1 MLQKPTKGL
10 NRERAEV
17 YLIFIKSLC
26 KCDEGAHRK
35 MNIFINGKVSEVK
48 KNINIQDIL
57 RMNNIRD
64 ENIVVE
70 INRTIISK
78 IYWGDTRIQENDKI
92 EIITAVGGG

>member
-1 MLQKPTKGL
+1 
-10 NRERAEV
+10 
-17 YLIFIKSLC
+17 
-26 KCDEGAHRK
+26 

-57 RMNNIRD
+57 RMNNISD

-78 IYWGDTRIQENDKI
+78 MYWDDTKIEENDKI
-92 EIITAVGGG
+92 EKITAVGGG

>member
-1 MLQKPTKGL
+1 
-10 NRERAEV
+10 
-17 YLIFIKSLC
+17 
-26 KCDEGAHRK
+26 

-57 RMNNIRD
+57 RMNNISN

-78 IYWGDTRIQENDKI
+78 MYWDDTRIEENDKI

>member
-1 MLQKPTKGL
+1 
-10 NRERAEV
+10 
-17 YLIFIKSLC
+17 
-26 KCDEGAHRK
+26 

-57 RMNNIRD
+57 RMNNIND

-70 INRTIISK
+70 INKTVISK
-78 IYWGDTRIQENDKI
+78 KYWHDTRIEENDKI

>member
-1 MLQKPTKGL
+1 
-10 NRERAEV
+10 
-17 YLIFIKSLC
+17 
-26 KCDEGAHRK
+26 

-57 RMNNIRD
+57 RMNNISD

-78 IYWGDTRIQENDKI
+78 MYWDDTKIEENEKI

>member
-1 MLQKPTKGL
+1 
-10 NRERAEV
+10 
-17 YLIFIKSLC
+17 
-26 KCDEGAHRK
+26 

-57 RMNNIRD
+57 RMNNISD

-70 INRTIISK
+70 INRTVISK
-78 IYWGDTRIQENDKI
+78 MYWDDTRIEENDKI

>member
-1 MLQKPTKGL
+1 
-10 NRERAEV
+10 
-17 YLIFIKSLC
+17 
-26 KCDEGAHRK
+26 

-57 RMNNIRD
+57 RMNNISD

-78 IYWGDTRIQENDKI
+78 MHWDDTIIEENDKI

>member
-1 MLQKPTKGL
+1 
-10 NRERAEV
+10 
-17 YLIFIKSLC
+17 
-26 KCDEGAHRK
+26 
-35 MNIFINGKVSEVK
+35 MNIFINGKVAEVK

-57 RMNNIRD
+57 RMNNISD

-78 IYWGDTRIQENDKI
+78 MYWDDTRIEENDKI

>member
-1 MLQKPTKGL
+1 
-10 NRERAEV
+10 
-17 YLIFIKSLC
+17 
-26 KCDEGAHRK
+26 

-57 RMNNIRD
+57 RMNNISD

-70 INRTIISK
+70 INKIIISK
-78 IYWGDTRIQENDKI
+78 IYWDDTRIEENDKI

>member
-1 MLQKPTKGL
+1 
-10 NRERAEV
+10 
-17 YLIFIKSLC
+17 
-26 KCDEGAHRK
+26 

-57 RMNNIRD
+57 RMNNISN

-70 INRTIISK
+70 INKTVISK
-78 IYWGDTRIQENDKI
+78 KYWHDTRIEENDKI

>member
-1 MLQKPTKGL
+1 
-10 NRERAEV
+10 
-17 YLIFIKSLC
+17 
-26 KCDEGAHRK
+26 

-57 RMNNIRD
+57 RMNNISD

-78 IYWGDTRIQENDKI
+78 MYWDDTRIEENDKI

>member
-1 MLQKPTKGL
+1 
-10 NRERAEV
+10 
-17 YLIFIKSLC
+17 
-26 KCDEGAHRK
+26 

-57 RMNNIRD
+57 KMNNISD

-78 IYWGDTRIQENDKI
+78 MYWDDTRIEENDKI
-92 EIITAVGGG
+92 EIITAVGGGGTLGANN

>member
-1 MLQKPTKGL
+1 
-10 NRERAEV
+10 
-17 YLIFIKSLC
+17 
-26 KCDEGAHRK
+26 

-57 RMNNIRD
+57 RMNNISD

-70 INRTIISK
+70 INKTIISK
-78 IYWGDTRIQENDKI
+78 MYWDDTRIEENDKI

>member
-1 MLQKPTKGL
+1 
-10 NRERAEV
+10 
-17 YLIFIKSLC
+17 
-26 KCDEGAHRK
+26 

-57 RMNNIRD
+57 RMNNISD

-78 IYWGDTRIQENDKI
+78 MYWDNTRIEENDKI

>member
-1 MLQKPTKGL
+1 
-10 NRERAEV
+10 
-17 YLIFIKSLC
+17 
-26 KCDEGAHRK
+26 

-57 RMNNIRD
+57 KMNNISD

-78 IYWGDTRIQENDKI
+78 MYWDDTKIEENDKI

>member
-1 MLQKPTKGL
+1 
-10 NRERAEV
+10 
-17 YLIFIKSLC
+17 
-26 KCDEGAHRK
+26 
-35 MNIFINGKVSEVK
+35 MNIFINGKLSEVK

-57 RMNNIRD
+57 RMNNISD

-78 IYWGDTRIQENDKI
+78 MYWDDTKIEENDKI

>member
-1 MLQKPTKGL
+1 
-10 NRERAEV
+10 
-17 YLIFIKSLC
+17 
-26 KCDEGAHRK
+26 

-57 RMNNIRD
+57 RMNNISD

-78 IYWGDTRIQENDKI
+78 MYWDDTKIEENDKI

>member
-1 MLQKPTKGL
+1 
-10 NRERAEV
+10 
-17 YLIFIKSLC
+17 
-26 KCDEGAHRK
+26 

-48 KNINIQDIL
+48 KYINIQDIL
-57 RMNNIRD
+57 RMNNISD

-78 IYWGDTRIQENDKI
+78 MYWDDTRIEENDKI

>member
-1 MLQKPTKGL
+1 
-10 NRERAEV
+10 
-17 YLIFIKSLC
+17 
-26 KCDEGAHRK
+26 

-57 RMNNIRD
+57 RMNNISD

-78 IYWGDTRIQENDKI
+78 MYWDDTKIEENDKI
-92 EIITAVGGG
+92 EIITAVGGGWTLGANNW

>member
-1 MLQKPTKGL
+1 
-10 NRERAEV
+10 
-17 YLIFIKSLC
+17 
-26 KCDEGAHRK
+26 
-35 MNIFINGKVSEVK
+35 MNIFINGKLSEVK

-78 IYWGDTRIQENDKI
+78 MYWDDTRIKENDKI

>member
-1 MLQKPTKGL
+1 
-10 NRERAEV
+10 
-17 YLIFIKSLC
+17 
-26 KCDEGAHRK
+26 

-57 RMNNIRD
+57 RMNNISD

-78 IYWGDTRIQENDKI
+78 MYWDDIRIEENDKI
-92 EIITAVGGG
+92 EIITAGGGG

>member
-1 MLQKPTKGL
+1 
-10 NRERAEV
+10 
-17 YLIFIKSLC
+17 
-26 KCDEGAHRK
+26 

-57 RMNNIRD
+57 RMNNISN

-70 INRTIISK
+70 INRTVISK
-78 IYWGDTRIQENDKI
+78 KYWDDTRIEENDKI

>member
-1 MLQKPTKGL
+1 
-10 NRERAEV
+10 
-17 YLIFIKSLC
+17 
-26 KCDEGAHRK
+26 

-57 RMNNIRD
+57 RMNNISD

-70 INRTIISK
+70 INRIIISK
-78 IYWGDTRIQENDKI
+78 MYWDNTRIEENDKI

>member
-1 MLQKPTKGL
+1 
-10 NRERAEV
+10 
-17 YLIFIKSLC
+17 
-26 KCDEGAHRK
+26 

-57 RMNNIRD
+57 RMNNISD

-70 INRTIISK
+70 INRTVISK
-78 IYWGDTRIQENDKI
+78 KYWDDTRIEENDKI

>member
-1 MLQKPTKGL
+1 
-10 NRERAEV
+10 
-17 YLIFIKSLC
+17 
-26 KCDEGAHRK
+26 

-57 RMNNIRD
+57 RMNNISD

-78 IYWGDTRIQENDKI
+78 MYWDDTRIEENDKI
-92 EIITAVGGG
+92 EIFTAVGGG

>member
-1 MLQKPTKGL
+1 
-10 NRERAEV
+10 
-17 YLIFIKSLC
+17 
-26 KCDEGAHRK
+26 

-78 IYWGDTRIQENDKI
+78 MYWDDTRIKENDKI

>member
-1 MLQKPTKGL
+1 MAKYPKL
-10 NRERAEV
+10 
-17 YLIFIKSLC
+17 
-26 KCDEGAHRK
+26 
-35 MNIFINGKVSEVK
+35 K

-57 RMNNIRD
+57 RMNNISD

-78 IYWGDTRIQENDKI
+78 MYWDDTRIEENDKI

>member
-1 MLQKPTKGL
+1 
-10 NRERAEV
+10 
-17 YLIFIKSLC
+17 
-26 KCDEGAHRK
+26 

-57 RMNNIRD
+57 RMNNISD

-70 INRTIISK
+70 INSTIISK
-78 IYWGDTRIQENDKI
+78 MFWGDTRIEENDKI

>member
-1 MLQKPTKGL
+1 
-10 NRERAEV
+10 
-17 YLIFIKSLC
+17 
-26 KCDEGAHRK
+26 

-57 RMNNIRD
+57 RMNNISD

>member
-1 MLQKPTKGL
+1 
-10 NRERAEV
+10 
-17 YLIFIKSLC
+17 
-26 KCDEGAHRK
+26 

-57 RMNNIRD
+57 RMNNISD

-78 IYWGDTRIQENDKI
+78 MYWDVTKIEENDKI

>member
-1 MLQKPTKGL
+1 
-10 NRERAEV
+10 
-17 YLIFIKSLC
+17 
-26 KCDEGAHRK
+26 

-57 RMNNIRD
+57 RMNNISD

-78 IYWGDTRIQENDKI
+78 LYWDDTRIEENDKI